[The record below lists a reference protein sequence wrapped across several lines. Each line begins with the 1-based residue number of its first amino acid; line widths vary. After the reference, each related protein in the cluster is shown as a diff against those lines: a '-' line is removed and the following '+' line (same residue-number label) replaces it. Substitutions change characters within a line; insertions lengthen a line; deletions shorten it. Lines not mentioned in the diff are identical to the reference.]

1 MLIPR
6 APAACKTLWDGG
18 PCYVHEAIDLGTIS
32 SGETKTASMN
42 LGATLFAYKGNTC
55 VKRVVIIEEGQHVRI
70 SAADVRTFSVGEK
83 VNGCV
88 EINQ

>member
-1 MLIPR
+1 
-6 APAACKTLWDGG
+6 
-18 PCYVHEAIDLGTIS
+18 
-32 SGETKTASMN
+32 MN
-42 LGATLFAYKGNTC
+42 LGATLFAYKGNVC
-55 VKRVVIIEEGQHVRI
+55 VKRVVVVEEGQHVRI